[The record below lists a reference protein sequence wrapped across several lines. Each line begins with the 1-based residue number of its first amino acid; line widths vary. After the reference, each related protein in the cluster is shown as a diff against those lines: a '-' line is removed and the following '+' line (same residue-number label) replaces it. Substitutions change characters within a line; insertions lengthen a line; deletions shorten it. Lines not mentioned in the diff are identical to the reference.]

1 MLRVDVL
8 GAAIFLQQR
17 HQFVEHGSRDVFVR
31 FQSLIGTI
39 GNTVPFSALCI
50 RRLQPLQ
57 TLIDQCLIRGVIVF
71 SRRRID
77 SGNRG
82 TKLFRDLSLI
92 HI

>member
-57 TLIDQCLIRGVIVF
+57 WVGIAWRTLVGLCTRQVMAWTCA
-71 SRRRID
+71 
-77 SGNRG
+77 
-82 TKLFRDLSLI
+82 
-92 HI
+92 